1 MNEPLPGQ
9 KTNVAAALFVVLQA
23 LSTAGVVGSDVT
35 EPASQI
41 MAAVMALTLAL
52 KARRHVKKES

>member
-23 LSTAGVVGSDVT
+23 LSSAGVVGADVT
-35 EPASQI
+35 EPASQVL
-41 MAAVMALTLAL
+41 AAVMALTLAL
-52 KARRHVKKES
+52 KARRAAKGS